1 LGLSSL
7 AAHEQDDDSMMSSSA
22 TVTGAVTSGTAAYAG
37 RVG

>member
-1 LGLSSL
+1 
-7 AAHEQDDDSMMSSSA
+7 MMSSSA